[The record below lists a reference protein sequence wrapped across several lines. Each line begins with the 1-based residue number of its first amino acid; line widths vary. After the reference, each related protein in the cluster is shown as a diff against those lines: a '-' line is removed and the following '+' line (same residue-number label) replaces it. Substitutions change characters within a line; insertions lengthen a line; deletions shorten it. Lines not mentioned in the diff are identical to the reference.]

1 MYRKLL
7 LGMYVTV
14 AFLSLPSNVI
24 AKSAPAQGAAPTVNA
39 TEDGSNFLFKPNQV
53 TVQVGQSVTFKNT
66 GQVPH
71 TATADDQSWD
81 SGNLDPGASF
91 TTPKF
96 TKAGTITFKC
106 TYHALQGMTGT
117 IAVQGGPGG
126 AAPAPAGPASPSP
139 SASASASAS
148 AGGEAAGLPS
158 PSPTPTAP
166 PSEKYFPKIAGAL
179 LALVVLG
186 VALGYMKTARKLADK
201 G

>member
-14 AFLSLPSNVI
+14 AILSLPSTVI
-24 AKSAPAQGAAPTVNA
+24 AKSAPAQAPGPTVDA
-39 TEDGSNFLFKPNQV
+39 TEDGSNFVFKPNQT

-71 TATADDQSWD
+71 TATADDGSWD
-81 SGNLDPGASF
+81 SGNLDAGKSF

-96 TKAGTITFKC
+96 TGAGTVTYKC

-117 IAVQGGPGG
+117 IVVQGGPGG
-126 AAPAPAGPASPSP
+126 AAPAPASPSP
-139 SASASASAS
+139 SASPSAS

-186 VALGYMKTARKLADK
+186 VALGYMKTAKKLADK